1 MKLLKLYKP
10 SCSPCGEV
18 ENYLKD
24 KHVEYTDI
32 NVFEDVDTAIEYGV
46 MSAPVT
52 ILLNNEGEEVARV
65 NGYKPRALEELIN
78 RMSE

>member
-10 SCSPCGEV
+10 SCSPCKEV

-24 KHVEYTDI
+24 NHVEYTDI
-32 NVFEDVDTAIEYGV
+32 NVFEDMDTAIKYGV

-65 NGYKPRALEELIN
+65 NGYNPPALEELIN